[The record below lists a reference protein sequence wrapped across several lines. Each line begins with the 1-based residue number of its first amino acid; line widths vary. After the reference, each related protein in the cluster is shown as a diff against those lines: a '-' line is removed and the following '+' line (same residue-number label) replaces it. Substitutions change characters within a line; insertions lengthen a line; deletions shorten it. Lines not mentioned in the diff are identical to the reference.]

1 MAATVS
7 ALLATLSSSCC
18 KLSLNCLHLL
28 VKRWEN
34 HFIHKAHPLLGMQKP
49 RRDSF
54 FSLFLPSGVE
64 TPRDLDTKRS
74 VKATPP
80 RTIHVHDAEN
90 AFKVRLSIRTALGDK
105 AYAWDTN
112 EEYLFKAMV
121 AFSMR
126 KVPNR
131 ETTEISHVLLCNVT
145 QRVSFWFV
153 VTDPSRNHTLPAIEV
168 QSAIRMNRNRINN
181 AFFLNDQTLEFL
193 RIPSTL
199 APPTDPSVPIW
210 IIIFGVIF
218 CIVLVATMLLI
229 LSGIRQHRRKNK
241 GPSEM
246 EDTEDKCENVITI
259 ENGIPCDPLD
269 MKGGHIND
277 AFVTEDERLTPL

>member
-1 MAATVS
+1 MLW
-7 ALLATLSSSCC
+7 LLFF
-18 KLSLNCLHLL
+18 L
-28 VKRWEN
+28 VTAIR
-34 HFIHKAHPLLGMQKP
+34 A
-49 RRDSF
+49 
-54 FSLFLPSGVE
+54 
-64 TPRDLDTKRS
+64 DLCR
-74 VKATPP
+74 P
-80 RTIHVHDAEN
+80 DAEN

-105 AYAWDTN
+105 AYAWDAN

-153 VTDPSRNHTLPAIEV
+153 VTDPSRNHTLPAVEV
-168 QSAIRMNRNRINN
+168 QSAIS
-181 AFFLNDQTLEFL
+181 FSLNHSSSGLEFL
-193 RIPSTL
+193 FPFLISIL
-199 APPTDPSVPIW
+199 EQK
-210 IIIFGVIF
+210 
-218 CIVLVATMLLI
+218 TMLSLPRSRSQS
-229 LSGIRQHRRKNK
+229 LFLCAFRKNK

-246 EDTEDKCENVITI
+246 EDSEDKCENVITI

>member
-1 MAATVS
+1 MLW
-7 ALLATLSSSCC
+7 LLFF
-18 KLSLNCLHLL
+18 L
-28 VKRWEN
+28 VTAIR
-34 HFIHKAHPLLGMQKP
+34 A
-49 RRDSF
+49 
-54 FSLFLPSGVE
+54 
-64 TPRDLDTKRS
+64 DLCR
-74 VKATPP
+74 P
-80 RTIHVHDAEN
+80 DAEN

-105 AYAWDTN
+105 AYAWDAN

-153 VTDPSRNHTLPAIEV
+153 VTDPSRNHTLPAVEV
-168 QSAIRMNRNRINN
+168 QSAIRDSEAI
-181 AFFLNDQTLEFL
+181 TLGFKMCTVQYRTQQPHMAL
-193 RIPSTL
+193 KTSKSMGILSLSTL
-199 APPTDPSVPIW
+199 SKK
-210 IIIFGVIF
+210 
-218 CIVLVATMLLI
+218 
-229 LSGIRQHRRKNK
+229 QRKNK

-246 EDTEDKCENVITI
+246 EDSEDKCENVITI

>member
-1 MAATVS
+1 MLW
-7 ALLATLSSSCC
+7 LLFF
-18 KLSLNCLHLL
+18 L
-28 VKRWEN
+28 VTAIR
-34 HFIHKAHPLLGMQKP
+34 A
-49 RRDSF
+49 
-54 FSLFLPSGVE
+54 
-64 TPRDLDTKRS
+64 DLCQ
-74 VKATPP
+74 P
-80 RTIHVHDAEN
+80 DAEN

-153 VTDPSRNHTLPAIEV
+153 VTDPSRNHTLPAVEV

-181 AFFLNDQTLEFL
+181 AFFLNDQTLEFV

-199 APPTDPSVPIW
+199 APPPDPTVPIW

-229 LSGIRQHRRKNK
+229 LSGIQQHRRKNK

-277 AFVTEDERLTPL
+277 TFVTEDERLTPL

>member
-1 MAATVS
+1 M
-7 ALLATLSSSCC
+7 L
-18 KLSLNCLHLL
+18 
-28 VKRWEN
+28 
-34 HFIHKAHPLLGMQKP
+34 
-49 RRDSF
+49 RDQF
-54 FSLFLPSGVE
+54 TML
-64 TPRDLDTKRS
+64 R
-74 VKATPP
+74 
-80 RTIHVHDAEN
+80 
-90 AFKVRLSIRTALGDK
+90 
-105 AYAWDTN
+105 
-112 EEYLFKAMV
+112 
-121 AFSMR
+121 
-126 KVPNR
+126 
-131 ETTEISHVLLCNVT
+131 ISHVLLCNVT

-153 VTDPSRNHTLPAIEV
+153 VTDPSRNHTLPAVEV

-229 LSGIRQHRRKNK
+229 LSGIQQHRRKHK

>member
-1 MAATVS
+1 MLW
-7 ALLATLSSSCC
+7 LL
-18 KLSLNCLHLL
+18 
-28 VKRWEN
+28 
-34 HFIHKAHPLLGMQKP
+34 
-49 RRDSF
+49 F
-54 FSLFLPSGVE
+54 FLI
-64 TPRDLDTKRS
+64 TAIRADLCQ
-74 VKATPP
+74 P
-80 RTIHVHDAEN
+80 DAEN

-131 ETTEISHVLLCNVT
+131 ETTE
-145 QRVSFWFV
+145 
-153 VTDPSRNHTLPAIEV
+153 
-168 QSAIRMNRNRINN
+168 MNRNRINN

-229 LSGIRQHRRKNK
+229 LSGIQQHRRKHK

>member
-1 MAATVS
+1 
-7 ALLATLSSSCC
+7 
-18 KLSLNCLHLL
+18 
-28 VKRWEN
+28 
-34 HFIHKAHPLLGMQKP
+34 
-49 RRDSF
+49 
-54 FSLFLPSGVE
+54 
-64 TPRDLDTKRS
+64 
-74 VKATPP
+74 
-80 RTIHVHDAEN
+80 
-90 AFKVRLSIRTALGDK
+90 
-105 AYAWDTN
+105 
-112 EEYLFKAMV
+112 MV

-153 VTDPSRNHTLPAIEV
+153 VTDPSRNHTLPAVEV

-193 RIPSTL
+193 RIPPTF

-229 LSGIRQHRRKNK
+229 LSGIRQHRRVKILHCPFQASAVNNQCHFGKNK